1 MKISTKGR
9 YGLRILIDLALHDG
23 DSPRLIRDIA
33 RSQEI
38 SEKYISRL
46 MVPLRR
52 AGLIRSIRGARG
64 GFRLAKGLEEIT
76 LLDVV
81 EVMEGPV
88 SIVDCVS
95 TPEGCSR
102 ASCCRSREIWTDLNA
117 EIRDSMR
124 KIRLL
129 DILCSDPSF
138 HPLNSSSDQ

>member
-52 AGLIRSIRGARG
+52 AGLIRSIRGAR
-64 GFRLAKGLEEIT
+64 
-76 LLDVV
+76 
-81 EVMEGPV
+81 PV